1 MRIRRAA
8 QGTRYV
14 SAAEAAKVVQDG
26 DHLVVAMASPFMTP
40 FNFLREL
47 GARAPGLRGVTADT
61 SWSAGA
67 PPLLQPG
74 AEESFSVTSI
84 FANTAPEAAAL
95 DARSPHM
102 DYIPMNPSFM
112 GALADQPHRDDLT
125 RRFTGADVFAV
136 AVTPPNAAGYVTFGT
151 NLWNARVQMQN
162 AKLAIGEVRD
172 DLPIIPGGD
181 NWMPASAFDYL
192 VEVESKER
200 APLPAIFAPTPEDE
214 VDASQVCC
222 LYTAELV
229 NNGDTV
235 MFGGGAIPVRV
246 APFLE
251 EKEDLG
257 CHSEVIFPVELYEKG
272 VITNRKRNLLPGKT
286 SLTGFIPRDEAERDW
301 ADGNPA
307 IDLRDMHVNNHPRYI
322 CQNDNLVAIN
332 ARSKSPS
339 GERLAANASGRATSA
354 ASAGRSSSWL
364 ARCCRTEGAP
374 STRSS
379 RGSWRPT
386 VNTFRPS
393 SGNSRRPAPPAS
405 RASSPTTWSRST
417 EWRGC
422 WARRSGSARKNSSRS
437 LIRISGR
444 RCAKRPARLSG
455 LGRGTSRGP
464 ARASE
469 RLRAGGCQDIRG

>member
-14 SAAEAAKVVQDG
+14 SAAEAAKLVQDG

-112 GALADQPHRDDLT
+112 GALSDQPHRDDLT

-192 VEVESKER
+192 VEVESTER
-200 APLPAIFAPTPEDE
+200 APLPAIFAPTPEEE

-286 SLTGFIPRDEAERDW
+286 SLTGFIPRDEAERTW

-332 ARSKSPS
+332 APLEVTLWGEIGCERVGPRHFRGVGGQVEFVVGALLSNGGRSIHAVLSRK
-339 GERLAANASGRATSA
+339 LAANGEYVSTIVPEFTPPGA
-354 ASAGRSSSWL
+354 ASISRQFADHVVTEYGV
-364 ARCCRTEGAP
+364 ARLLGKTERERAEELIAIAHP
-374 STRSS
+374 D
-379 RGSWRPT
+379 
-386 VNTFRPS
+386 FRPAL
-393 SGNSRRPAPPAS
+393 REAA
-405 RASSPTTWSRST
+405 RA
-417 EWRGC
+417 
-422 WARRSGSARKNSSRS
+422 AF
-437 LIRISGR
+437 
-444 RCAKRPARLSG
+444 G
-455 LGRGTSRGP
+455 LGTRHFSGAGP
-464 ARASE
+464 GE
-469 RLRAGGCQDIRG
+469 